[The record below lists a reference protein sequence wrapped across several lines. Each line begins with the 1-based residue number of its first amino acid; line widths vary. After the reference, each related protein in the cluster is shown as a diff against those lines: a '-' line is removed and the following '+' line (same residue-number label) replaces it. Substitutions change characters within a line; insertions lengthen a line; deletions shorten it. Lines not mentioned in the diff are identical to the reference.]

1 METVVFHRHFERFQ
15 GGHLKVFHYFEHV
28 RSSPS
33 YRALIRFSSDSLLGP
48 GEPVVAVRGRGP
60 RAR

>member
-1 METVVFHRHFERFQ
+1 METVVFQRHFERFQ

-28 RSSPS
+28 RSSPAH
-33 YRALIRFSSDSLLGP
+33 RALIRFSSDSCWGP
-48 GEPVVAVRGRGP
+48 ENPWWPFAGRGP

>member
-1 METVVFHRHFERFQ
+1 MQTVVFHRHFERFQ

-33 YRALIRFSSDSLLGP
+33 HRALIRFT
-48 GEPVVAVRGRGP
+48 E
-60 RAR
+60 